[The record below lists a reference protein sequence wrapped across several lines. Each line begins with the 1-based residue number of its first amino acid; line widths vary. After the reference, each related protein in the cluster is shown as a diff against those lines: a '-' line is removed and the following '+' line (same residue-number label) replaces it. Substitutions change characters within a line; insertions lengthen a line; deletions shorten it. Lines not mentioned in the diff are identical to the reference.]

1 MNIHKSKGLE
11 FPICYFA
18 GFDKAFNKQDLN
30 KMFNFDYDLGLI
42 LPFYDDGVGTTI
54 LKSIYKDKYL
64 KEDISER
71 IRLFY
76 VALTRAK
83 EKMIM
88 VIPNNM
94 EDISFKE
101 DLNSFLTF
109 ISLVKFVLKDNIKYI
124 KDVDLTKN
132 YNFQKEKDLFEK
144 NNDLLNV
151 EEIKIDSNLIT
162 HSNVSKKVLKLLS
175 KEEVNAMEYGTY
187 IHEIFE
193 TEDFKN
199 TNNKYVLALLEKI
212 DNNFQNVYKEYEF
225 IYKYEDKEYEGIID
239 LLLEY
244 EDKMVIIDYKLSN
257 IDDENYVKQL
267 SIYKSF
273 IENKTKKETETYLYS
288 ILNDTLKKI

>member
-1 MNIHKSKGLE
+1 
-11 FPICYFA
+11 
-18 GFDKAFNKQDLN
+18 
-30 KMFNFDYDLGLI
+30 MFNFDYDLGLI
-42 LPFYDDGVGTTI
+42 LPFYDDGVGPTI

-64 KEDISER
+64 KEDISKR
-71 IRLFY
+71 IKLFY
-76 VALTRAK
+76 VALTKAK

-124 KDVDLTKN
+124 NNVPLTKN

-151 EEIKIDSNLIT
+151 EEIKVDSNLIT

-175 KEEVNAMEYGTY
+175 KEEVNAMEYGTH

-199 TNNKYVLALLEKI
+199 ASNKYVLALLKKI
-212 DNNFQNVYKEYEF
+212 DNNFKNVYKEYEF
-225 IYKYEDKEYEGIID
+225 IYEYEDKEYDGIID

-288 ILNDTLKKI
+288 ILNDT